1 MSSLSEEL
9 VKIAEQGE
17 AAVLV
22 TVVEVQRRWADPA
35 RRQVSDPR
43 RQGAG

>member
-9 VKIAEQGE
+9 VQIAERGE

-22 TVVEVQRRWADPA
+22 TVVEVQGDRRVKPA
-35 RRQVSDPR
+35 PSV
-43 RQGAG
+43 